1 LLATALGCTP
11 HGSSDGEG
19 SDPPLLHDP
28 DGSIRLLL
36 HAPTGTGP
44 QPDCVAE
51 LCTSLAGILDGAE
64 KTVDFALYGVR
75 GQPRIVEAMK
85 QAQGRGVLVRGV
97 VDRDADGL
105 NYYADTEAFVQAL
118 GHVRDDGKVDERRA
132 KEAKRTVYPKPR
144 CAAPAGH
151 QGPVQCLAYD
161 LGDRCLL
168 AAHSSRDALDEGAAI
183 MHDKFVV
190 VDSQVVWTGSTNV
203 SDTCSGGY
211 NANLVTVIDSR
222 RIAAGY
228 LGELDQMYEQ
238 GRYHE
243 DKRSAGLMRVAV
255 GDAELELLFSPQ
267 DSPIR
272 ERVRPLV
279 KQARERIDIAV
290 FYFTHKLLTAD
301 LIDAHQ
307 RGVEIRVILDATA
320 AANGFTK
327 HELLR
332 AVGIPV
338 KVEDWGG
345 KMHMKSAMI
354 DGHTVITGSMN
365 WTTAG
370 DDTNDENVVIIHSE
384 ALAEQYSEFYEQIW
398 AGIDDRW
405 LHENPDP
412 ESRDSGTSC
421 TDGIDNDYDGV
432 ADAEDPGCGD
442 QPPPLLP
449 LPPWYIVDK
458 GGRMTC
464 EPEMLRA
471 VEPHASDRG
480 QTAAPAPASATAPSR
495 ATASER
501 YGE

>member
-1 LLATALGCTP
+1 VLVAALGCAP
-11 HGSSDGEG
+11 PGSRDGEG

-28 DGSIRLLL
+28 EGSIQLLL
-36 HAPTGTGP
+36 HAPTGVGP
-44 QPDCVAE
+44 QPACVAE
-51 LCTSLAGILDGAE
+51 LCTSLAGLVDGAD
-64 KTVDFALYGVR
+64 KTIDFALYGVR

-118 GHVRDDGKVDERRA
+118 GHVHDDGKVDERRVKQA
-132 KEAKRTVYPKPR
+132 QRTVYPEPR
-144 CAAPAGH
+144 CARPEGH
-151 QGPVQCLAYD
+151 LGPVQCLAYD

-168 AAHSSRDALDEGAAI
+168 AAHSSRDPLDEGAAI

-190 VDSQVVWTGSTNV
+190 VDSRVVWTGSTNV

-222 RIAAGY
+222 KIAAGY
-228 LGELDQMYEQ
+228 LAELDQMYEE

-243 DKRSAGLMRVAV
+243 DKRSAGMLRVTV
-255 GDAELELLFSPQ
+255 GDAEVELLFSPQ
-267 DSPIR
+267 DTPIR
-272 ERVRPLV
+272 DRLRPLV

-301 LIDAHQ
+301 LIDAHM

-338 KVEDWGG
+338 KVENWGG
-345 KMHMKSAMI
+345 KMHMKSAVI

-370 DDTNDENVVIIHSE
+370 DDTNDENVVIVHSE
-384 ALAEQYSEFYEQIW
+384 ALASQYTEFYEQLW

-405 LHENPDP
+405 LRENPDP
-412 ESRDSGTSC
+412 ESQDSGTSC
-421 TDGIDNDYDGV
+421 TDGIDNDYDGT
-432 ADAEDPGCGD
+432 ADAEDTGCSD
-442 QPPPLLP
+442 SPPPLP
-449 LPPWYIVDK
+449 ALPPWHIVDK

-471 VEPHASDRG
+471 VVAKASSEG
-480 QTAAPAPASATAPSR
+480 GSKPVPPPSKV
-495 ATASER
+495 TASVR

>member
-1 LLATALGCTP
+1 LGARASTSFLLTAALGCAP
-11 HGSSDGEG
+11 SGSPEGEG
-19 SDPPLLHDP
+19 SEPPVLQDP

-36 HAPTGTGP
+36 HAPAGVGP
-44 QPDCVAE
+44 EPGCVAE
-51 LCTSLAGILDGAE
+51 LCTSLAGLVDGAD
-64 KTVDFALYGVR
+64 KTIDFALYGVR
-75 GQPRIVEAMK
+75 GQPRIVQAMT

-118 GHVRDDGKVDERRA
+118 GQVHDDGKVDQRRVKA
-132 KEAKRTVYPKPR
+132 AKRTVYPEPR
-144 CAAPAGH
+144 CARPEGH
-151 QGPVQCLAYD
+151 LGPVQCLAYD

-183 MHDKFVV
+183 MHNKFVV
-190 VDSQVVWTGSTNV
+190 VDSRVVWTGSTNV

-228 LGELDQMYEQ
+228 LAELDQMYED

-243 DKRSAGLMRVAV
+243 DKRSAGPMRVMV
-255 GDAELELLFSPQ
+255 GDAEVELMFSPQ

-272 ERVRPLV
+272 ERVRPLI
-279 KQARERIDIAV
+279 KSARERIDVAV

-301 LIDAHQ
+301 LIDAHL
-307 RGVEIRVILDATA
+307 RGVQVRVILDATA

-345 KMHMKSAMI
+345 KMHMKSAVI
-354 DGHTVITGSMN
+354 DGQTVITGSMN

-370 DDTNDENVVIIHSE
+370 DDTNDENVVIVHSE
-384 ALAEQYSEFYEQIW
+384 ALAAQYEEFYEALW
-398 AGIDDRW
+398 ADIPDRW
-405 LHENPDP
+405 LTENPDP
-412 ESRDSGTSC
+412 ESRDSGTAC
-421 TDGIDNDYDGV
+421 TDGIDNDYDGTI
-432 ADAEDPGCGD
+432 DAADPGCGE
-442 QPPPLLP
+442 QPPPLP
-449 LPPWYIVDK
+449 ALPPWHIVDK
-458 GGRMTC
+458 AGRMTC
-464 EPEMLRA
+464 EPEMLGATVAR
-471 VEPHASDRG
+471 ASD
-480 QTAAPAPASATAPSR
+480 
-495 ATASER
+495 
-501 YGE
+501 